1 MKISELKP
9 VKIITAIVKF
19 HPNGEFTRNIV
30 GKYGMSRFWGQRGKL
45 ILRISSWRQNS
56 PGLAAGAS
64 HLKMISNNF
73 LYFSQERP
81 AIGIPT
87 REKVPEYHIREVLKT
102 VPFYIDKADIPWK
115 TQNIYIPG
123 DGAAQARS
131 IGAYSIG
138 AYSKGAGQPA
148 ARFRPETGV
157 SGSRFLQSNTLI
169 NMTTWNMAR
178 DKLKTQDS
186 LEKQPGKLKET
197 VYTRHVYNEK
207 QLFGKAGTEAENSP
221 LQRTPARNEEHS
233 GIKHGQAKEPL
244 SEAAPRNSAHGTIKT
259 GAAEPEQELKYFKVK
274 GIAADIIADIQ
285 PPQKRQEQIN
295 QAGTA
300 GRSDNPEK
308 TAAQP
313 EQAHG
318 QQRSETSYA
327 PPEPLRLKSL
337 RRLAE
342 PYNQSGS
349 NMTEPLEPVGL
360 NQIVTRNNRLLEH
373 KYFQKVNAHKSFN
386 NITDPQLTK
395 AREVWQQGEDGYPA
409 AVQADK
415 EILGYLQKSGKSGL
429 ILHKPKQEKPQ
440 SQGVRQEEGT
450 IPVGNEAKEGVFT
463 APKAAKVSI
472 ADSPQEVNLIA
483 EKVLGMLEKRLG
495 ILKDRRGLR

>member
-1 MKISELKP
+1 MKISKLKP
-9 VKIITAIVKF
+9 VKIISAIVKF

-45 ILRISSWRQNS
+45 ILRISSWKQNN

-64 HLKMISNNF
+64 HLKVINNNF
-73 LYFSQERP
+73 LYFSKDRP

-87 REKVPEYHIREVLKT
+87 RDKAQEYHIREVLKT
-102 VPFYIDKADIPWK
+102 VPFYINKADIPGK
-115 TQNIYIPG
+115 TQNIYIPR
-123 DGAAQARS
+123 DGAAQACS
-131 IGAYSIG
+131 V
-138 AYSKGAGQPA
+138 GAGQPA
-148 ARFRPETGV
+148 VRHRPETGV

-169 NMTTWNMAR
+169 NMSTWNMAR
-178 DKLKTQDS
+178 DKLKIHDS
-186 LEKQPGKLKET
+186 LEEQQGKLKET
-197 VYTRHVYNEK
+197 VYTRHVYHEK
-207 QLFGKAGTEAENSP
+207 QLFGQAGIEAENSP
-221 LQRTPARNEEHS
+221 LQRTLAWNQEHS

-244 SEAAPRNSAHGTIKT
+244 SEAPRNSVHGTIKT

-274 GIAADIIADIQ
+274 SIAADIIADIQ
-285 PPQKRQEQIN
+285 PPRKRQGQIN
-295 QAGTA
+295 QSGAA
-300 GRSDNPEK
+300 GRSENPEK
-308 TAAQP
+308 TAVQT
-313 EQAHG
+313 EQAYG
-318 QQRSETSYA
+318 LQGSETSYA
-327 PPEPLRLKSL
+327 PTEPLRLKSL

-342 PYNQSGS
+342 PNNQSGS
-349 NMTEPLEPVGL
+349 NMTELLETVGL
-360 NQIVTRNNRLLEH
+360 SQIVTRNNRLLEH
-373 KYFQKVNAHKSFN
+373 KYIQKVNAHKSFN
-386 NITDPQLTK
+386 NITNPQLTK

-450 IPVGNEAKEGVFT
+450 ISVGNETKESAVT
-463 APKAAKVSI
+463 SPKAAKVSI

-495 ILKDRRGLR
+495 IQKDRRGLR

>member
-1 MKISELKP
+1 MKISKLKP

-19 HPNGEFTRNIV
+19 HLNGEFTRNIV
-30 GKYGMSRFWGQRGKL
+30 GKYGMSRFLGQRGKL
-45 ILRISSWRQNS
+45 ILRISFWRQNS

-73 LYFSQERP
+73 LYFRQERP

-87 REKVPEYHIREVLKT
+87 REKAPEYHIREVLKT

-123 DGAAQARS
+123 DGAAQA
-131 IGAYSIG
+131 G
-138 AYSKGAGQPA
+138 SKRAGQPA
-148 ARFRPETGV
+148 ERYRPEAGV
-157 SGSRFLQSNTLI
+157 YGNRFLHSNTLI

-197 VYTRHVYNEK
+197 VYTRHVYHEK
-207 QLFGKAGTEAENSP
+207 QLSGQAGITAENSP
-221 LQRTPARNEEHS
+221 LQRPAAWNEEHS
-233 GIKHGQAKEPL
+233 SIKHGHAKKPL
-244 SEAAPRNSAHGTIKT
+244 SEAAPQNSAHGTIKT

-274 GIAADIIADIQ
+274 SIATDIIADIQ
-285 PPQKRQEQIN
+285 PPQKRQEKIN
-295 QAGTA
+295 QSGTA

-327 PPEPLRLKSL
+327 PTEPLRLKSL

-342 PYNQSGS
+342 PHNQSGS
-349 NMTEPLEPVGL
+349 NMTELLEAVGL

-373 KYFQKVNAHKSFN
+373 KYIQKVNAHKSFN
-386 NITDPQLTK
+386 NITNPQLTK

-450 IPVGNEAKEGVFT
+450 ISVGNEAKQSAVT
-463 APKAAKVSI
+463 SPKAAKVSI

-495 ILKDRRGLR
+495 IQKDRRGLR